1 VATDD
6 DRQAA
11 EATEFQKKLDAMVTA
26 TDDVKKRYDT
36 GRARV
41 LAATTLLE
49 EECVTTI
56 LTKEACTTAALIKP
70 PSPTPPRPPPV
81 VLFHWTMTMRLP
93 SSPTSMS
100 RPPACRTFVL

>member
-36 GRARV
+36 GRAWV
-41 LAATTLLE
+41 LAATTLLEE

-70 PSPTPPRPPPV
+70 PSPTPP
-81 VLFHWTMTMRLP
+81 
-93 SSPTSMS
+93 
-100 RPPACRTFVL
+100 PAPAGGAVPLDDDYEVAVIANIHV

>member
-26 TDDVKKRYDT
+26 TNDVKKRYDT
-36 GRARV
+36 GRAWV

-49 EECVTTI
+49 EECVTTV

-70 PSPTPPRPPPV
+70 PSPTPP
-81 VLFHWTMTMRLP
+81 
-93 SSPTSMS
+93 
-100 RPPACRTFVL
+100 PAPAGGAVPLDDDYEVAVIANIHV

>member
-49 EECVTTI
+49 EECVTTV

-70 PSPTPPRPPPV
+70 PSPTPP
-81 VLFHWTMTMRLP
+81 
-93 SSPTSMS
+93 
-100 RPPACRTFVL
+100 PAPADGAVPLDDDYEVAVIANIHV

>member
-36 GRARV
+36 GHARV
-41 LAATTLLE
+41 LATTTLLE
-49 EECVTTI
+49 EEEHATTI
-56 LTKEACTTAALIKP
+56 LTKEACTTATLIEP
-70 PSPTPPRPPPV
+70 PSPTPP
-81 VLFHWTMTMRLP
+81 
-93 SSPTSMS
+93 
-100 RPPACRTFVL
+100 PAPAGGAAPLDDDYEVAVIANIHV